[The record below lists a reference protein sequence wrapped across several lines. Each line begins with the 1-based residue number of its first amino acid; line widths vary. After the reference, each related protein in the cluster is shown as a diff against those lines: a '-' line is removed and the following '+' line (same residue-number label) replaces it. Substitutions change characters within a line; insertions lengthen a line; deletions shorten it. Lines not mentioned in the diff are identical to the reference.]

1 MNYGSYTVIVSY
13 QERVI
18 SSTEADDIEEAREV
32 CARHVQVAMD
42 AFSDDREALER
53 YGFVD
58 AEEKAL
64 AMPEDGGTI
73 ILSSGDKI
81 EVINNEVVDS

>member
-1 MNYGSYTVIVSY
+1 MSYDSYTVIVSY
-13 QERVI
+13 QGRVI
-18 SSTEADDIEEAREV
+18 SSNDVNDIEEAREV
-32 CARHVQVAMD
+32 CARHIQVAMD

-64 AMPEDGGTI
+64 NMPEDGGTI
-73 ILSSGDKI
+73 ILSSGEKI
-81 EVINNEVVDS
+81 EVIDNQVQD